1 MKVTMFLILFFY
13 DHQYV
18 VVWAITILFKA
29 IKYINFIQIVV
40 NIIFH
45 IIFSHCEKWF
55 LLSKQCIFHP
65 FHEQYFSYCT
75 IL

>member
-1 MKVTMFLILFFY
+1 
-13 DHQYV
+13 
-18 VVWAITILFKA
+18 
-29 IKYINFIQIVV
+29 V